1 MGVSSRPGWFART
14 AVAGA
19 HVLIVEVPG
28 WALTRI
34 AVERAVTSR
43 GWRPALTPADADL
56 LVVCGD
62 PGEPWRPV
70 IDRLWAQMPGPRA
83 LVRAAGPEQVAE
95 ALEFAAATLLRGGDE
110 NWSGDTTD
118 ARGVHGDDDHAGSRA
133 SHGGD
138 SHDSHEDGDRNAHG
152 GGHDDEGHEHH
163 HRSDHDASNHD
174 GSDHDGSDHDGS
186 DHDASDHD
194 GSDHDG
200 SDHDGSGGEEMHGD
214 MDSDMG
220 DMDMGDTDMGD
231 MDMPMPGGIPL
242 AGGDED
248 RDGLEMDVLSVPLGP
263 VLPAWPAG
271 LVLRCVLHG
280 DVIARVET
288 SWLPGAD
295 PPPGPPVDGRVR
307 AALDCD
313 GVARL
318 LILAGSDRAAR
329 GFRDVRDALL
339 DGAPLEA
346 CSAAAASWA
355 VRVRRSRTLRW
366 SMRGL
371 GGIDQSE
378 LDERGLPDVLVGDVH
393 DRLLARATGIAN
405 RLTSGSDGA
414 PANVGALAGG
424 AVDVIPALVTGL
436 DLGAA
441 RLVVASVDPDI
452 AALQRRGAARG

>member
-1 MGVSSRPGWFART
+1 MGVIAGRPGWLSRT
-14 AVAGA
+14 AVGGA

-34 AVERAVTSR
+34 AVERAATRRS
-43 GWRPALTPADADL
+43 WRPALTPADADV

-62 PGEPWRPV
+62 PGEPWRRV
-70 IDRLWAQMPGPRA
+70 IDRLWAQMPRPRA
-83 LVRAAGPEQVAE
+83 LVRAAGREQATE
-95 ALEFAAATLLRGGDE
+95 ALELAAATLLRGGDE
-110 NWSGDTTD
+110 TGSGDKTD
-118 ARGVHGDDDHAGSRA
+118 ARGVHGDDDHDGSRA
-133 SHGGD
+133 SHGGDSHD

-163 HRSDHDASNHD
+163 HRSDHDASDHN
-174 GSDHDGSDHDGS
+174 GSDHNGSSS
-186 DHDASDHD
+186 D
-194 GSDHDG
+194 
-200 SDHDGSGGEEMHGD
+200 ERHGD

-220 DMDMGDTDMGD
+220 DMDMGDMDMGDIDSDSDMDSDMGHMGD

-280 DVIARVET
+280 DVIARAEM
-288 SWLPGAD
+288 SWLRGAD
-295 PPPGPPVDGRVR
+295 PPLGPPVDGRVR

-378 LDERGLPDVLVGDVH
+378 VDERGLPDVLVGDVH

-452 AALQRRGAARG
+452 AALQRQGASRG